1 MRPWHGDVDEK
12 TRSDVDSDPEELRA
26 EAQRLTAAAERAEAE
41 REERERQ
48 AEAEQQEREEMHRYL
63 VAVEQRRRARDM
75 AAEARVQAAIVFE
88 AAVQPV
94 ATARSRQ
101 SEGKQFIF
109 DVGEAVHSLV
119 AADAPMAE
127 IMAALALANED
138 DAKKLLELLAQRRAA
153 AEAVLQS
160 ATEKLKWATNEEK
173 VAYEELGRL
182 GPAAL
187 EGVTRPEGV
196 PDPAEPPPRYSE
208 RGLELFDL
216 ASRQRVYAA
225 HGLSPR

>member
-138 DAKKLLELLAQRRAA
+138 DAKKLL
-153 AEAVLQS
+153 AVGESKPNPALD
-160 ATEKLKWATNEEK
+160 
-173 VAYEELGRL
+173 VA
-182 GPAAL
+182 
-187 EGVTRPEGV
+187 
-196 PDPAEPPPRYSE
+196 D
-208 RGLELFDL
+208 
-216 ASRQRVYAA
+216 YAA
-225 HGLSPR
+225 CTMAANLILNLDEVITKE